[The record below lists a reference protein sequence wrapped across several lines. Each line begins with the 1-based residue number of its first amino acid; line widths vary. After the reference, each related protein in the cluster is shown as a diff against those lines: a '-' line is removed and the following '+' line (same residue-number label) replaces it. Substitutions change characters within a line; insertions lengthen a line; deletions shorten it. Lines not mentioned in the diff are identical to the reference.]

1 MRFVVLQDQEENSE
15 QPWEESIISERSLLS
30 SSRDNKRQALSA
42 DIPVRPRLK
51 IPETQFPASV
61 SIDTLLSAG
70 KLVRPTF
77 TKKAVLN
84 FERFEIQTGTWKS
97 VMSVECKLESV
108 KFSSGAF
115 RDAFH
120 ATTLHGDKWVL
131 KTYNQKAKNTISET
145 MKSTV
150 ENHCR
155 KQVQMHAVARHL
167 AKKFERNAPT
177 KFGECFKY
185 NRCYYT
191 MFDGEHATVEEFV
204 PGSFAKYVNNNGN
217 CVPVPEDATQDLKDL
232 FLKAQTLVH
241 YSYVVT
247 DHKLMLLDIQGSEF
261 TLYDPEIATEEIMDK
276 EHHEI
281 YFCCGN
287 CSSLAIAAFLSDHL
301 CNEYC
306 DMMDLK

>member
-51 IPETQFPASV
+51 MQFPASV

-70 KLVRPTF
+70 KLVRPTL

-84 FERFEIQTGTWKS
+84 FERFEIETGTWKS
-97 VMSVECKLESV
+97 VMTVECKVESV

-120 ATTLHGDKWVL
+120 ATILHGDKWVL

-155 KQVQMHAVARHL
+155 KQV
-167 AKKFERNAPT
+167 
-177 KFGECFKY
+177 
-185 NRCYYT
+185 
-191 MFDGEHATVEEFV
+191 
-204 PGSFAKYVNNNGN
+204 
-217 CVPVPEDATQDLKDL
+217 
-232 FLKAQTLVH
+232 
-241 YSYVVT
+241 
-247 DHKLMLLDIQGSEF
+247 
-261 TLYDPEIATEEIMDK
+261 
-276 EHHEI
+276 
-281 YFCCGN
+281 
-287 CSSLAIAAFLSDHL
+287 
-301 CNEYC
+301 
-306 DMMDLK
+306 